1 MDVAKFSRYALMV
14 EANFRFLA
22 QMSTVESKKLIKDNI
37 HYHSSWRKQAIKKF
51 FLSVQ
56 FSSVQSLNRV

>member
-37 HYHSSWRKQAIKKF
+37 HYHSSWRKQAIKK
-51 FLSVQ
+51 
-56 FSSVQSLNRV
+56 